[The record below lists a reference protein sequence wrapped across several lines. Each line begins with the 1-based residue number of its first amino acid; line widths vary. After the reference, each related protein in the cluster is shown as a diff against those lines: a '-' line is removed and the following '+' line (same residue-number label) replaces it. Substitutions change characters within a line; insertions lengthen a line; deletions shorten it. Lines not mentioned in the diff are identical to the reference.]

1 MRREAL
7 YAIPALFIARSAA
20 ADPETL
26 GAYGHHMG
34 GWGGGFLGF
43 GMMVLFWG
51 ALIAIAGLAFQWF
64 GKDGF
69 KGNGGK
75 PSAFDVLRDRFA
87 RGEIDLEDFGAR
99 RKVLSDQG

>member
-7 YAIPALFIARSAA
+7 YAIPALLIARSAA
-20 ADPETL
+20 ADPETF

-34 GWGGGFLGF
+34 GWGSGFFGI
-43 GMMVLFWG
+43 GMMILFWG
-51 ALIAIAGLAFQWF
+51 ALIAIAVLAFQLF

-75 PSAFDVLRDRFA
+75 PSALDVLKDRFA
-87 RGEIDLEDFGAR
+87 RGEIDLEDFDAR
-99 RKVLSDQG
+99 KKALSDQG